1 MKFKEVRIQIV
12 LMLIVLLQLLS
23 TITKGNSLFQ
33 SKRMKQFEM
42 ESNIN
47 LNEDIYTIQADG
59 VIVNKYL
66 SGSRYLQTFKD

>member
-1 MKFKEVRIQIV
+1 
-12 LMLIVLLQLLS
+12 MLIVLLQLLS